1 MTSNPE
7 PPCVIFHFDHDNL
20 VVVYERKHG
29 EPKLIYTFERLAS
42 GVVEIFT
49 RRGLVGS
56 KPISTAT
63 FELPL
68 ENAAHAI
75 VTTTDASQYADIWH
89 TLPGGNEATQGL
101 PDNADILIR
110 ERIPEYYK

>member
-1 MTSNPE
+1 MTSNPD

-49 RRGLVGS
+49 RRGLVDS
-56 KPISTAT
+56 KPIYTAT

-75 VTTTDASQYADIWH
+75 VTMTDASQYADIWH
-89 TLPGGNEATQGL
+89 TLPDNNEAMQGL
-101 PDNADILIR
+101 PDNADTLIM

>member
-1 MTSNPE
+1 MSSKPGS
-7 PPCVIFHFDHDNL
+7 PCVIFHFNHDDL

-29 EPKLIYTFERLAS
+29 DTKLIYTFERLAS

-49 RRGLVGS
+49 RHGLVDS
-56 KPISTAT
+56 TPISAAT

-75 VTTTDASQYADIWH
+75 VTMTDASQYADIWH
-89 TLPGGNEATQGL
+89 TLPDDNEAMQGL
-101 PDNADILIR
+101 PDNSDALIR

>member
-1 MTSNPE
+1 M
-7 PPCVIFHFDHDNL
+7 IFHFDHDNL

-49 RRGLVGS
+49 RRGLVDS
-56 KPISTAT
+56 NPISTAT

-89 TLPGGNEATQGL
+89 TLPDNNEAMQGL
-101 PDNADILIR
+101 PDNADTLIL

>member
-1 MTSNPE
+1 MSSNPD

-20 VVVYERKHG
+20 VVVYEWKPG

-42 GVVEIFT
+42 GVVDIFT
-49 RRGLVGS
+49 RRGLIDS

-75 VTTTDASQYADIWH
+75 VTMTDASQSADIWH
-89 TLPGGNEATQGL
+89 TLPDDNGAMQGL
-101 PDNADILIR
+101 PDNADALIR
-110 ERIPEYYK
+110 ERIPEYYN

>member
-1 MTSNPE
+1 VTSNPE

-29 EPKLIYTFERLAS
+29 EPKLIYTFDRLAS

-56 KPISTAT
+56 KPISAAT

-89 TLPGGNEATQGL
+89 TLPGGNEATQGI

>member
-1 MTSNPE
+1 MSSNPE
-7 PPCVIFHFDHDNL
+7 PPCVIFHFNHDNI
-20 VVVYERKHG
+20 VVVYEWKHG
-29 EPKLIYTFERLAS
+29 DTKLIYTFERLAS

-49 RRGLVGS
+49 RRGLVDS
-56 KPISTAT
+56 KPISAAI

-75 VTTTDASQYADIWH
+75 VTMTDASQYADIWH
-89 TLPGGNEATQGL
+89 TLPDDNEAMQGL
-101 PDNADILIR
+101 PDNADALIR